1 MTARAAVAATILLAL
16 AACGVP
22 TDDEARVTDPAEV
35 PFGLLDADRR
45 ARTDVERSGP
55 TVVEVYLF
63 AETEAAL
70 IPVARRVEDPTLM
83 TALAELE
90 RGPTDAEAAA
100 GLRSALDES
109 DVIIAADVSGDT
121 ATVDL
126 AEGFSAISGADQLVA
141 IAQTVFTA
149 TARPG
154 VDQVAFLLDGRPIEI
169 PRGDGS
175 LTSGAV
181 SRDDY
186 ADSAFGR

>member
-1 MTARAAVAATILLAL
+1 MTARAALAATIVLAL

-22 TDDEARVTDPAEV
+22 TDDEARLTDPAEV
-35 PFGLLDADRR
+35 PFGLLDTDRR
-45 ARTDVERSGP
+45 GRTEAEPSGP
-55 TVVEVYLF
+55 TVVEVYLL
-63 AETEAAL
+63 AETEGAL
-70 IPVARRVEDPTLM
+70 IPVARRVEDPGLM

-100 GLRSALDES
+100 GLRSALDET
-109 DVIIAADVSGDT
+109 DVIIDAAIRGDT

-126 AEGFSAISGADQLVA
+126 AEGFSAISGASQLVA

-154 VDQVAFLLDGRPIEI
+154 VERVAFLLEGRPIEI

-181 SRDDY
+181 TRDDY
-186 ADSAFGR
+186 AGSALGL

>member
-109 DVIIAADVSGDT
+109 DVVIAADVSGDT

>member
-1 MTARAAVAATILLAL
+1 MTARAALAATIVLAL

-22 TDDEARVTDPAEV
+22 TDDEVRVTDPAEV
-35 PFGLLDADRR
+35 PFGLLDADRP
-45 ARTDVERSGP
+45 ARTDVEPSGP

-63 AETEAAL
+63 AETEGEL

-90 RGPTDAEAAA
+90 RGPTDAEAAT

-109 DVIIAADVSGDT
+109 DVVIAADVSGDT

-126 AEGFSAISGADQLVA
+126 AEGFSAISGANQLVA

-154 VDQVAFLLDGRPIEI
+154 VDQVAFLLEGRPIEI

-175 LTSGAV
+175 LTSGTV
-181 SRDDY
+181 TRDDY
-186 ADSAFGR
+186 ADSTLGL